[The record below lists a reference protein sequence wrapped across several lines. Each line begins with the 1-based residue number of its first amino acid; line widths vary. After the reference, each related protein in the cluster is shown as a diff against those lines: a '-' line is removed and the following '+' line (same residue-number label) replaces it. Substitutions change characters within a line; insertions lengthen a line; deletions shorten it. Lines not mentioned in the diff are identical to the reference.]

1 MGVVVLLIILAVLPA
16 LLLTPLEPGAVRVAG
31 VGLAWWYGGI
41 VGELLALL
49 VALAFLRTPR
59 AR

>member
-1 MGVVVLLIILAVLPA
+1 MGVVALVLILAILPA
-16 LLLTPLEPGAVRVAG
+16 LFLAPLEPGAIRVAG

-41 VGELLALL
+41 AGELLALGA
-49 VALAFLRTPR
+49 ALIFLRVPR

>member
-1 MGVVVLLIILAVLPA
+1 MLLIILAVLPVLFLA
-16 LLLTPLEPGAVRVAG
+16 PLEPGAIRVSS

-41 VGELLALL
+41 VGELLALI
-49 VALAFLRTPR
+49 AAIAFFGAPR

>member
-1 MGVVVLLIILAVLPA
+1 MIILAVLPA
-16 LLLTPLEPGAVRVAG
+16 LLLAPLEPGTIRVAG

-41 VGELLALL
+41 VGELLALVL
-49 VALAFLRTPR
+49 ALAFFRTPR

>member
-16 LLLTPLEPGAVRVAG
+16 LLLAPLEPGAIRVAG

-41 VGELLALL
+41 AGELLALGA
-49 VALAFLRTPR
+49 ALIFLRAPR
-59 AR
+59 DR

>member
-1 MGVVVLLIILAVLPA
+1 MGVVALLIILAVLPA
-16 LLLTPLEPGAVRVAG
+16 LLLAPLEPGAIRVAG

-41 VGELLALL
+41 VGELLALVL
-49 VALAFLRTPR
+49 ALAFFRTPR